1 MAQDADTARG
11 IETAHRVEMP
21 HSMEMATGEET
32 ARGSRLRLPRGSNAV
47 LVLVCLAQFMV
58 ILDVSI
64 VNVALPSIRD
74 SLHFS
79 VTGLQWVVNAYTLTF
94 AGFLMLGGRASDL
107 LGRRRVFLA
116 GTALFALAS
125 LACALSDSRGLLI
138 GARAL
143 QGIGGAVISPASLA
157 IITTSFAE
165 GRERNRALGVWG
177 AVGGI
182 GAASGALLGGLLT
195 QGLGWQW
202 VFLVNVPVGIAVLA
216 IAPALVPAVRAELGH
231 RHFDVTGAL
240 LVTTGFIAL
249 VFGIVRSD
257 TLGWAAPGVLLPV
270 GAGVALLA
278 AFVAVEGRFATAP
291 LVPLRIFRR
300 ARLRAANLV
309 VLALYSGVF
318 VMWFFTSLYVQQVLG
333 WDAIKTGLGFLP
345 MTIGVAIASSRAPR
359 LAARFGTRATITA
372 GMSLAALG
380 LLILTG
386 MHPGGGYL
394 ETVLPGGMA
403 AAVGLG
409 IALVPS
415 TIVAVQG
422 VPTAEAGVASGLLNT
437 SRLLGGAL
445 GLAVL
450 STIANA
456 QTHAALRGGAPALA
470 ALTDG
475 YGRAL
480 LVGAMIVA
488 AGAVAAATL
497 LRTRPGGA
505 ERAEAGQSTE
515 HAAA

>member
-1 MAQDADTARG
+1 MNTFALTHPRTAR
-11 IETAHRVEMP
+11 
-21 HSMEMATGEET
+21 
-32 ARGSRLRLPRGSNAV
+32 LRPSPGALLGV
-47 LVLVCLAQFMV
+47 VCLAQFMV

-125 LACALSDSRGLLI
+125 LACALSDSRSLLI
-138 GARAL
+138 GARAI

-182 GAASGALLGGLLT
+182 GAASGALLGGVLT

-216 IAPALVPAVRAELGH
+216 IGPALVPAARASLGH
-231 RHFDVTGAL
+231 RHFDLAGAL
-240 LVTTGFIAL
+240 LVTAGFVSL

-257 TLGWAAPGVLLPV
+257 ALGWGATGVLAPI
-270 GAGVALLA
+270 GASVVMLA

-291 LVPLRIFRR
+291 LVPLWIFTR

-345 MTIGVAIASSRAPR
+345 MTLGVAIASSRAPT

-394 ETVLPGGMA
+394 ETVLPGGLA

-409 IALVPS
+409 LALVPA

-422 VPTAEAGVASGLLNT
+422 VPADEAGVASGLLNT

-456 QTHAALRGGAPALA
+456 QTHAALRGGASALT

-480 LVGAMIVA
+480 LVAALIVG
-488 AGAVAAATL
+488 AGALAAVTL
-497 LRTRPGGA
+497 LRTRPVPA
-505 ERAEAGQSTE
+505 ERAEADPGAE
-515 HAAA
+515 RAAA

>member
-1 MAQDADTARG
+1 
-11 IETAHRVEMP
+11 
-21 HSMEMATGEET
+21 
-32 ARGSRLRLPRGSNAV
+32 
-47 LVLVCLAQFMV
+47 MV

-125 LACALSDSRGLLI
+125 LACALSDSRSLLI
-138 GARAL
+138 GARAI

-231 RHFDVTGAL
+231 RHFDVAGAL
-240 LVTTGFIAL
+240 LVTAGFVSL

-257 TLGWAAPGVLLPV
+257 TLGWGASGVLLPV
-270 GAGVALLA
+270 GLGVAMLA

-291 LVPLRIFRR
+291 LVPLWIFRR

-359 LAARFGTRATITA
+359 LAARFGTRANDHRRDVARRPRPADPHRHASGRRLPGDGPSGRRRCRRRPRNRA
-372 GMSLAALG
+372 GPG
-380 LLILTG
+380 DDRG
-386 MHPGGGYL
+386 GPGG
-394 ETVLPGGMA
+394 PGRRGGRRLGA
-403 AAVGLG
+403 AQH
-409 IALVPS
+409 
-415 TIVAVQG
+415 VAPARWRAG
-422 VPTAEAGVASGLLNT
+422 PRRTEHDRRRADACRAARRRARARRRSPTAT
-437 SRLLGGAL
+437 
-445 GLAVL
+445 
-450 STIANA
+450 
-456 QTHAALRGGAPALA
+456 
-470 ALTDG
+470 
-475 YGRAL
+475 
-480 LVGAMIVA
+480 
-488 AGAVAAATL
+488 
-497 LRTRPGGA
+497 A
-505 ERAEAGQSTE
+505 ERCWSGR
-515 HAAA
+515 